1 MKQDKTF
8 IWPEIE
14 TLRYLDLDQAEY
26 KRQIQDRIQTIDPE
40 IGAFLQVADLSKTS
54 TKDYDSAEK
63 LDHTQKLNNVPVAIK
78 DNIAVSGMPMTCA
91 SKILQRF
98 IPTYNATVVKKLQQA
113 GAMIAGKTNM
123 DEFAMGSST
132 ENSAYKSCRNPWDK
146 QCVAGGSSGGSA
158 AAVAAGLVPVALGS
172 DTGGSVRQPAAF
184 CGIIGFKP
192 SYGMISR
199 FGLVAY
205 ASSLDQIGILANR
218 IDDVKQI
225 FDVIR
230 GIDDRDE
237 TVTDFEELSIDPKDL
252 PKVRV
257 GLVKEY
263 TNHPA
268 ITLEIRDT
276 LDKVVHILKKMSVE
290 VVEINLPM
298 LDETVIPAYYL
309 TACAEASSNLARYDG
324 VRYGKRFKEFS
335 EDIDDLVCGTRTL
348 FGPEVRLR
356 VLLGTFILRAGH
368 YEQFY
373 GRAQAA
379 RLNIARGLQGA
390 FREVDFLLT
399 PTAPTLAFKIGEY
412 EEDPLAMKLADLFTV
427 TANLAGLP
435 AISIPVDLVDN
446 LPSAVQLMGARFDD
460 FALLN
465 FSKKLASQISFDL
478 AQLPYA
484 SKQPVISFLNKDTL

>member
-1 MKQDKTF
+1 MNKDTIF

-14 TLRYLDLDQAEY
+14 KLCQLDLDPAEY
-26 KRQIQDRIQTIDPE
+26 TKQIQDRIGMIDPE
-40 IGAFLQVADLSKTS
+40 IGAFLQIADLNESIN
-54 TKDYDSAEK
+54 KDIDEKEK
-63 LDHTQKLNNVPVAIK
+63 LGSTQILENVPVAVK
-78 DNIAVSGMPMTCA
+78 DNIAVAGIPLTCA
-91 SKILQRF
+91 SKILQGF
-98 IPTYNATVVKKLQQA
+98 IPTYDATVVHRLRQA
-113 GAMIAGKTNM
+113 GALIAGKTNM

-132 ENSAYKSCRNPWDK
+132 ENSAYKICRNPWDR

-192 SYGMISR
+192 SYGTISR

-205 ASSLDQIGILANR
+205 GSSLDQIGILGNR
-218 IDDVKQI
+218 MEDVKQI
-225 FDVIR
+225 FNVVR
-230 GIDDRDE
+230 GTDDRDE
-237 TVTDFEELSIDPKDL
+237 TVTDLQDLSISPKDL

-263 TNHPA
+263 INHSA
-268 ITLEIRDT
+268 ITLEIRHT
-276 LDKVVHILKKMSVE
+276 LEKVVKILKENLVE
-290 VVEINLPM
+290 VVEIDLPM

-324 VRYGKRFKEFS
+324 VRYGKRFKEFPD
-335 EDIDDLVCGTRTL
+335 DIDDLVSGSRTL

-356 VLLGTFILRAGH
+356 ILLGTFILRAGH

-379 RLNIARGLQGA
+379 RTQIARGLHRA
-390 FREVDFLLT
+390 FQEVDFLLT
-399 PTAPTLAFKIGEY
+399 PTAPTLAFKFGEF

-435 AISIPVDLVDN
+435 AISIPVDLLDG
-446 LPSAVQLMGARFDD
+446 LPSAVQLMGARFNDL
-460 FALLN
+460 ALLN
-465 FSKKLASQISFDL
+465 FTEKLVSEISFDL
-478 AQLPYA
+478 SQMPYVN
-484 SKQPVISFLNKDTL
+484 KEPIISFSNKDK